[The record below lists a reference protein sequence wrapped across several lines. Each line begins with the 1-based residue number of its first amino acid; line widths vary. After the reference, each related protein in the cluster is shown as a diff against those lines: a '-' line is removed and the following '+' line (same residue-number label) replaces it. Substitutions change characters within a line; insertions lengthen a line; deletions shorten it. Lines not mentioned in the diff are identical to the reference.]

1 VQLTVDHCARG
12 FRKGTRA
19 NDAHPLFAVLRESDV
34 TRFLPHAKHQ
44 MLVASMSELCLTE
57 GALGRLGRK
66 GRRGLTWRWFAPI
79 TAAASQRAAAKQSLG
94 QAKPSQ
100 AWAKPSQ
107 AKPSQA
113 WAKPSQAN
121 LGQAKPSQAKPGPSL
136 GQQTDWHCRA
146 SHLRPCG
153 R

>member
-34 TRFLPHAKHQ
+34 TRFLPHAKHH

-57 GALGRLGRK
+57 GALGRK

-79 TAAASQRAAAKQSLG
+79 TRRAAAKQS
-94 QAKPSQ
+94 K

-107 AKPSQA
+107 AKPGPSQA
-113 WAKPSQAN
+113 GAKPSLGQAGAKPSRGQAN
-121 LGQAKPSQAKPGPSL
+121 PSQAKPSQAKPGPSL
-136 GQQTDWHCRA
+136 GQQTDWREGVTYG
-146 SHLRPCG
+146 RQCG

>member
-1 VQLTVDHCARG
+1 MPSVQLTVDHCARG

-57 GALGRLGRK
+57 GALGRLGRTGRLGRK

-79 TAAASQRAAAKQSLG
+79 TAAAPPKSCR
-94 QAKPSQ
+94 QAKP
-100 AWAKPSQ
+100 KP
-107 AKPSQA
+107 K
-113 WAKPSQAN
+113 
-121 LGQAKPSQAKPGPSL
+121 PSL
-136 GQQTDWHCRA
+136 GRPTVAIERESHSIVYCAALVNGLRRCRRRG
-146 SHLRPCG
+146 LLCG

>member
-34 TRFLPHAKHQ
+34 TRFLPHAKHH

-57 GALGRLGRK
+57 GALGRK

-79 TAAASQRAAAKQSLG
+79 TAAAPPKSCRQ
-94 QAKPSQ
+94 
-100 AWAKPSQ
+100 AKPSQ

-113 WAKPSQAN
+113 KP
-121 LGQAKPSQAKPGPSL
+121 GQAKPSQAKPSQARRVAAEAPAVLCTVPIRNVSYRR
-136 GQQTDWHCRA
+136 C
-146 SHLRPCG
+146 
-153 R
+153 